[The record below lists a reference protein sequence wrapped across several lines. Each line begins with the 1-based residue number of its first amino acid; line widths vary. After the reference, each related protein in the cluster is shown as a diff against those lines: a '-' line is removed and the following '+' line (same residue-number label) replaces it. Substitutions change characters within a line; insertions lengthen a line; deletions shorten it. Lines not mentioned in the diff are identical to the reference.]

1 MTRLVLFDLDGTL
14 VDTAPELSD
23 ALNATLASIGI
34 EPVAEAQV
42 RQWIG
47 DGARALLARALAA
60 VAAPPGV
67 APAAWDRFS
76 REYAERC
83 GQRSTVHA
91 GVRPMLARLRA
102 QGQRL
107 AVLTNKE
114 GRFAHRVLAAHD
126 LLNAFDL
133 IVAGDT
139 LPVKKPHPDTVGH
152 ALATFDL
159 AAEDAVLVGD
169 SATDVRTARAAGI
182 PVWLVRHGYPGGTLT
197 GADAPDGFIAGFEQ
211 WVLPSPARLSIA

>member
-23 ALNATLASIGI
+23 ALNATLASIGCG
-34 EPVAEAQV
+34 PVPEADV

-47 DGARALLARALAA
+47 DGARALLTRALDA
-60 VAAPPGV
+60 VAAPS
-67 APAAWDRFS
+67 ATAAAAWDRFAL
-76 REYAERC
+76 EYADRC
-83 GQRSTVHA
+83 GQRSTVHD
-91 GVRPMLARLRA
+91 GVRPLLARLRA
-102 QGQRL
+102 QGVRL

-126 LLNAFDL
+126 LLYAFDL

-139 LPVKKPHPDTVGH
+139 LAVKKPHPQTVSH
-152 ALATFDL
+152 ALATFGL
-159 AAEDAVLVGD
+159 EAQDALLIGD

-182 PVWLVRHGYPGGTLT
+182 PVWLVQHGYPGGTLV
-197 GADAPDGFIAGFEQ
+197 GDDAPDGFIARLEAFE
-211 WVLPSPARLSIA
+211 LPRTPRVAIA